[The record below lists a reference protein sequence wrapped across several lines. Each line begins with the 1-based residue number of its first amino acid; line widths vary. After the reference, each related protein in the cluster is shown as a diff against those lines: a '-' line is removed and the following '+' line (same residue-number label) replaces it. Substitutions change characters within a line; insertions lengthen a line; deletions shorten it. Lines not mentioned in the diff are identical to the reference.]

1 MSAGNNELA
10 TRRQTTSQFT
20 DLSSDAN
27 LAASADIRGATIVLG
42 DESDNDS
49 VSSRSSENRSSS
61 KPLVG
66 VQGPTMIDGA
76 SAACRPSSCAVV
88 DGGNSS
94 SDHVYAEVSHCS
106 ERVFISQF

>member
-10 TRRQTTSQFT
+10 THRQTTSQFT

-27 LAASADIRGATIVLG
+27 LAASADIRCATIVLG

-76 SAACRPSSCAVV
+76 SAACSSCAVV